1 MAKNGPEF
9 CVLAQRQICIIE
21 TTDIS
26 KWLQNSVFS
35 QKRMK
40 YLYVFRPSLTRLVSN
55 EKQLCLLCHWWWRW
69 RQKLATI
76 PKTIIMTALSITSPP
91 CPSSL
96 IVCLSHSR
104 VFLLDLTS
112 FAIIK
117 AAFLVRVLDSF
128 PPCYECFLK
137 VVFCFYGV

>member
-1 MAKNGPEF
+1 MDPNFACWHKGKY
-9 CVLAQRQICIIE
+9 ICMKE

-40 YLYVFRPSLTRLVSN
+40 YLLYVFRPGSTRLVSN

-91 CPSSL
+91 CPSS
-96 IVCLSHSR
+96 IIACLCYSR
-104 VFLLDLTS
+104 VLLLDLAS

-117 AAFLVRVLDSF
+117 AVSLVRVSDSF
-128 PPCYECFLK
+128 VRVFLK

>member
-1 MAKNGPEF
+1 MWDTL
-9 CVLAQRQICIIE
+9 VLAQRQICI
-21 TTDIS
+21 
-26 KWLQNSVFS
+26 
-35 QKRMK
+35 KRNNRHIDMVAK
-40 YLYVFRPSLTRLVSN
+40 LSFRPKEKEVRVSTFSSTRLVSN

-91 CPSSL
+91 CPSS
-96 IVCLSHSR
+96 IIACLCYSR
-104 VFLLDLTS
+104 VLLLDLAS

-117 AAFLVRVLDSF
+117 AVSLVRVSDSF
-128 PPCYECFLK
+128 VRVFLK